1 MVGYLEVQDYTTVE
15 HVRPII
21 PHLWPQ
27 IKGGGGFTF
36 QKIGAV
42 TVEKFTSF
50 ISLFFALFI
59 TCYHIILS
67 CLGWMSIE

>member
-1 MVGYLEVQDYTTVE
+1 VGYLEVQDYTTVE

-42 TVEKFTSF
+42 TVEKFISF
-50 ISLFFALFI
+50 IPPSFI
-59 TCYHIILS
+59 TCYHTVLS